1 MECSPAKFKSGKVVH
16 GWDIYQLTYHKNQPN
31 ICKIYG
37 TGLGFSSVRMSPQ
50 KGTRTQKSS
59 KENSL
64 PKRAFFKGHSIS
76 FWGSTPEGKSV
87 CLHFSCFQT
96 FWSCFVSLHDCR
108 TERMKFSGT
117 IGARLPNKRILKDS
131 WCFFSRL
138 LASSHQTW
146 LRQQKISKSNLHLF
160 TMGILTSKYRWYQDC
175 KTKSPFLYT

>member
-1 MECSPAKFKSGKVVH
+1 MVWDWVFQVCECH
-16 GWDIYQLTYHKNQPN
+16 HKKGPGLKRVQR
-31 ICKIYG
+31 KIV
-37 TGLGFSSVRMSPQ
+37 FQ
-50 KGTRTQKSS
+50 KGHFSRDIPLVFGAVPP
-59 KENSL
+59 KEN
-64 PKRAFFKGHSIS
+64 RFAFIFHVK
-76 FWGSTPEGKSV
+76 T
-87 CLHFSCFQT
+87 FS
-96 FWSCFVSLHDCR
+96 SCFVSLHDCR
-108 TERMKFSGT
+108 TERMKCSGT